1 MPNKCPTCK
10 ERFKKA
16 SKLSKHCESTGHPK
30 PGWLKAKEL
39 RDKEAAQDAAWASR
53 DNQDGPDWTSECEV
67 CGQSPTVPET
77 GMCGPCTF
85 GEADTIGGN
94 W

>member
-1 MPNKCPTCK
+1 MK
-10 ERFKKA
+10 ENQGVKEQFEQIDSRLEDAEQTQAEVTRDEKV
-16 SKLSKHCESTGHPK
+16 HP
-30 PGWLKAKEL
+30 AE
-39 RDKEAAQDAAWASR
+39 
-53 DNQDGPDWTSECEV
+53 PDWSGKCEV

-85 GEADTIGGN
+85 GEADTAFGN